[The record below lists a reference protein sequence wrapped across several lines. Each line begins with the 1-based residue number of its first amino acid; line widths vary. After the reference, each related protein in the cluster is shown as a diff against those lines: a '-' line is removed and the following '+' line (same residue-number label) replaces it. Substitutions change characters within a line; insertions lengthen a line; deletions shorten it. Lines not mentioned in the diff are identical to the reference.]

1 MNKFLVLRGVLGT
14 AILMSACA
22 EKKPLT
28 PEEQWQGYCKSIG
41 NAARSI
47 ILDRQNGILHKEA
60 LEYAN
65 KVTDPT
71 TKKFVLEQVAKA
83 YAYPADQLEVDS
95 NGLQVQFRDE
105 AEKQCLE
112 APFDAKSLPDYKPF

>member
-1 MNKFLVLRGVLGT
+1 MLSGILGT
-14 AILMSACA
+14 AILMTACA

>member
-1 MNKFLVLRGVLGT
+1 MNKFLVLSGVLGT

-95 NGLQVQFRDE
+95 NGLQV
-105 AEKQCLE
+105 
-112 APFDAKSLPDYKPF
+112 

>member
-1 MNKFLVLRGVLGT
+1 MNKFLVLSGVLGT

-105 AEKQCLE
+105 AEKECL
-112 APFDAKSLPDYKPF
+112 ATPFDAQSLPDYKPF

>member
-1 MNKFLVLRGVLGT
+1 MKKLVILGFFGS
-14 AILMSACA
+14 ALLLSACA

-47 ILDRQNGILHKEA
+47 ILDRQNGILHQEA

-71 TKKFVLEQVAKA
+71 TKSFVLEQVTKA
-83 YAYPADQLEVDS
+83 YAYPADQLEIDS
-95 NGLQVQFRDE
+95 NALQVKFRDE
-105 AEKQCLE
+105 AEKQCLDT
-112 APFDAKSLPDYKPF
+112 PFDAKTLPDYKQF

>member
-1 MNKFLVLRGVLGT
+1 MKKLVILSLLGS
-14 AILMSACA
+14 ALILSACA

-47 ILDRQNGILHKEA
+47 ILDRQNGILHQEA
-60 LEYAN
+60 LDYAN

-83 YAYPADQLEVDS
+83 YAYPADQLEADS
-95 NGLQVQFRDE
+95 KALQVKFRDE
-105 AEKQCLE
+105 AEKQCLDT
-112 APFDAKSLPDYKPF
+112 PFDPKTLPDYKQF